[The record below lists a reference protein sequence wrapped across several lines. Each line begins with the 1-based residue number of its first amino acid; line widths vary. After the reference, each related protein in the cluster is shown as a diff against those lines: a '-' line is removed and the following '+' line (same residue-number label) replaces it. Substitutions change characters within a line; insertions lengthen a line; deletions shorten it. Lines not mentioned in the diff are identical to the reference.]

1 MSTQHPCRRQLLH
14 GAWLKGL
21 VLVAALAM
29 LASACS
35 GSDSQSGDGD
45 NRSEADAVGDP
56 GECLPIDLAVSSEK
70 IDLLKDLA
78 QEFNDSDAAKI
89 DGVAEGCVYVRVW
102 KQSSGAAMTRLASG
116 WPDDPELPR
125 PHVWSPASSAW
136 GALLNDKVGDDPE
149 APKATDGDPIMLT
162 PLVIAMPE
170 PMAQAMGWPDASIGW
185 QEILDLAKSDEGW
198 AAYGHPEWGQFRLGK
213 TNPNFSTSGLSSTV
227 AMYYAATGKLSDLS
241 IEDVDSPRA
250 QDFAR
255 GVENAVV
262 HYGDIT
268 MTFLNNWYRHDA
280 QGSALRYVSAV
291 AVEEVSV
298 INYNKGNPDGTLSL
312 GEVPEKPKVPL
323 VAIYPEEGT
332 IYSDNPYIVLDAP
345 WVSEDHKVGAKAF
358 EEFVHEPDNQT
369 RVLDFGFRPGSPE
382 VPLAQP
388 ISSTWGVD
396 PDQPETTLE
405 VPEPNVLSDILDAWA
420 ELRKPARVMLV
431 LDVSG
436 SMSEA
441 VTGRT
446 TKLELA
452 VDAAIN
458 ALDQFRPDDE
468 VGLRVFTTAFTDP
481 AQGIDREVDW
491 SDIVPVGP
499 MSENRQL
506 IENALLAQSPLYGTA
521 LYGTTADSVETMRA
535 GYADDRINA
544 VVLLT
549 DGRNETDGS
558 GITESQMLET
568 IDASD
573 EINNRTPVRVFPI
586 AYGEDADMAA
596 LTQIADAT
604 DAAVYV
610 ASDPET
616 VREVFNAVISNF

>member
-1 MSTQHPCRRQLLH
+1 MASQHPRSAQLRSST
-14 GAWLKGL
+14 WMKGL
-21 VLVAALAM
+21 IFLSVLLVAL
-29 LASACS
+29 SACT
-35 GSDSQSGDGD
+35 GSDGDAAIEVDRSEGDGV
-45 NRSEADAVGDP
+45 SDP

-70 IDLLKDLA
+70 IDLLSDLA

-89 DGVAEGCVYVRVW
+89 SDVAEGCVYVRVS
-102 KQSSGAAMTRLASG
+102 KQSSGAAMTRLAEG

-136 GALLNDKVGDDPE
+136 GALLNDTVGDAADAPRATE
-149 APKATDGDPIMLT
+149 ADPIMLT
-162 PLVIAMPE
+162 PLVIAMPK
-170 PMAQAMGWPDASIGW
+170 PMAEAMGWPDTSIGW
-185 QEILDLAKSDEGW
+185 QEILDLAQSDEGW
-198 AAYGHPEWGQFRLGK
+198 ATYGHPEWGPFRLGK
-213 TNPNFSTSGLSSTV
+213 TNPNYSTSGLSSTV
-227 AMYYAATGKLSDLS
+227 AMYYAATGKLSGLS
-241 IEDVDSPRA
+241 IEDVASTRA
-250 QDFAR
+250 EDFAR
-255 GVENAVV
+255 GVEDAVV

-280 QGSALRYVSAV
+280 EGSALRYVSAV

-298 INYNKGNPDGTLSL
+298 INYNQGNPDGTLSL
-312 GEVPEKPKVPL
+312 GEVPEEPKVPL

-345 WVSEDHKVGAKAF
+345 WVTDDHRLGAAAF
-358 EEFVHEPDNQT
+358 EDFIHESDNQA
-369 RVLDFGFRPGSPE
+369 RVLDFGFRPGSPDVAVGE
-382 VPLAQP
+382 PVSAQ
-388 ISSTWGVD
+388 WGVD

-405 VPEPNVLSDILDAWA
+405 VPEPNVLAAVLAKWA
-420 ELRKPARVMLV
+420 EQRKPARVMLV

-468 VGLRVFTTAFTDP
+468 VGLRVFSTAFSDP
-481 AQGIDREVDW
+481 TKAVDGEVDW
-491 SDIVPVGP
+491 QDVVPVGP
-499 MSENRQL
+499 MSQNRTL
-506 IENALLAQSPLYGTA
+506 IENALAAQSPTYGTA
-521 LYGTTADSVETMRA
+521 LYDTTADSVEAMGET
-535 GYADDRINA
+535 YADDRINA

-549 DGRNETDGS
+549 DGRNETG
-558 GITESQMLET
+558 GVGRTESEMLDE

-573 EINNRTPVRVFPI
+573 EINNRTPIRVFPI

-604 DAAVYV
+604 DAAVYS
-610 ASDPET
+610 ASDPES
-616 VREVFNAVISNF
+616 VREVFDAVISNF

>member
-1 MSTQHPCRRQLLH
+1 
-14 GAWLKGL
+14 
-21 VLVAALAM
+21 
-29 LASACS
+29 
-35 GSDSQSGDGD
+35 
-45 NRSEADAVGDP
+45 
-56 GECLPIDLAVSSEK
+56 
-70 IDLLKDLA
+70 
-78 QEFNDSDAAKI
+78 
-89 DGVAEGCVYVRVW
+89 
-102 KQSSGAAMTRLASG
+102 
-116 WPDDPELPR
+116 
-125 PHVWSPASSAW
+125 
-136 GALLNDKVGDDPE
+136 
-149 APKATDGDPIMLT
+149 
-162 PLVIAMPE
+162 
-170 PMAQAMGWPDASIGW
+170 
-185 QEILDLAKSDEGW
+185 
-198 AAYGHPEWGQFRLGK
+198 
-213 TNPNFSTSGLSSTV
+213 
-227 AMYYAATGKLSDLS
+227 
-241 IEDVDSPRA
+241 
-250 QDFAR
+250 
-255 GVENAVV
+255 
-262 HYGDIT
+262 
-268 MTFLNNWYRHDA
+268 
-280 QGSALRYVSAV
+280 
-291 AVEEVSV
+291 
-298 INYNKGNPDGTLSL
+298 
-312 GEVPEKPKVPL
+312 
-323 VAIYPEEGT
+323 
-332 IYSDNPYIVLDAP
+332 
-345 WVSEDHKVGAKAF
+345 
-358 EEFVHEPDNQT
+358 
-369 RVLDFGFRPGSPE
+369 
-382 VPLAQP
+382 
-388 ISSTWGVD
+388 
-396 PDQPETTLE
+396 
-405 VPEPNVLSDILDAWA
+405 
-420 ELRKPARVMLV
+420 
-431 LDVSG
+431 
-436 SMSEA
+436 MSEA